1 MTALHPG
8 LFYYDDED
16 KLEET
21 IEYIPKQIKIECNQ
35 ASKPTEQLQYFKTS
49 VQNINGIAVK
59 NLRPG
64 LFYYGDSFDEDHEL
78 RKKKMN

>member
-21 IEYIPKQIKIECNQ
+21 IEYIPKQIQDLGFHSGNETAKQ
-35 ASKPTEQLQYFKTS
+35 YSYFKLSYQHTYCK
-49 VQNINGIAVK
+49 AA
-59 NLRPG
+59 
-64 LFYYGDSFDEDHEL
+64 
-78 RKKKMN
+78 